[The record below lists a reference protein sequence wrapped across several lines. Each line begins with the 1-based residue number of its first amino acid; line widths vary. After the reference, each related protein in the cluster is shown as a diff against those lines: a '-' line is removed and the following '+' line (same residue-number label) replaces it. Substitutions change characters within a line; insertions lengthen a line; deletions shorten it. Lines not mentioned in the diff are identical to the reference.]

1 MQGHINMLNDELQL
15 QSKAT
20 AEIEH
25 NYKALDTRIGS
36 LQKENEQLNQNTLS
50 SQNETAELN
59 RKLTETVAR
68 EEYDK
73 IISQIKE
80 IKENEAS
87 LKKEMKE
94 KTKEYDN
101 LQKNYGGLE
110 KEYNA
115 LYENISKTK

>member
-1 MQGHINMLNDELQL
+1 MRSVTTKRRSI
-15 QSKAT
+15 SC
-20 AEIEH
+20 
-25 NYKALDTRIGS
+25 
-36 LQKENEQLNQNTLS
+36 
-50 SQNETAELN
+50 ETNIPTELN
-59 RKLTETVAR
+59 RKLTQTVAR

-87 LKKEMKE
+87 LKKEMKQ

-115 LYENISKTK
+115 LYENISKAK